1 MNPPP
6 PADTLTVLY
15 DGACPLCRREIAH
28 VRGLAQRQHRSALC
42 FVDIS
47 RDDGVAAPAMPAIT
61 ADQRAALLARFHVQR
76 ADGSR
81 LNGAAAFVAMWD
93 RLPGWRWIAR
103 LAQLPG
109 MLALLELAYLGFL
122 RLRPALQAVA
132 RGLEPERQ
140 PALAP
145 DAPAPVTVEATPLLS
160 LHLQRE
166 LRSDHAG
173 ETGAVFIYRGLS
185 AVAVWRGDAELLA
198 FARRHG
204 STEAEHL
211 RLIEAWLPRQQRSRL
226 LGPWRLAGWL
236 TGALPALMG
245 RRAVHATIAVVE
257 TFVDRHY
264 QQQIDHLQ
272 RVGGQGGA
280 DSLLALLQRC
290 QADER
295 HHRDEAAAL
304 AGARLPWPLRAWCA
318 LVGAGSAA
326 AVVLARRV

>member
-1 MNPPP
+1 MTPTPRD
-6 PADTLTVLY
+6 DTLTVLY

-28 VRGLAQRQHRSALC
+28 LQGLAPRAGEGALC

-47 RDDGVAAPAMPAIT
+47 GGDAVAAPAE
-61 ADQRAALLARFHVQR
+61 RAALLARFHVQR

-81 LNGAAAFVAMWD
+81 VSGAAAFVEMWG
-93 RLPGWRWIAR
+93 RLPGWRWLAR

-109 MLALLELAYLGFL
+109 MPWLMEGAYRAFL
-122 RLRPALQAVA
+122 RVRPALQALA
-132 RGLEPERQ
+132 RRAEGQAP
-140 PALAP
+140 PASRL
-145 DAPAPVTVEATPLLS
+145 TP
-160 LHLQRE
+160 HLVRE

-173 ETGAVFIYRGLS
+173 ETGAVFIYRGLA
-185 AVAVWRGDAELLA
+185 AVAAWRGDADLLD

-204 STEAEHL
+204 DTEARHL
-211 RLIEAWLPRQQRSRL
+211 QLIEAWLPPAQRSRL

-236 TGALPALMG
+236 TGALPALAG
-245 RRAVHATIAVVE
+245 RRAVHATIAAVE
-257 TFVDRHY
+257 TFVDHHY
-264 QQQIDHLQ
+264 QQQIDHLLQ
-272 RVGGQGGA
+272 HGA
-280 DSLLALLQRC
+280 PAGAEGLLPLLQAC

-304 AGARLPWPLRAWCA
+304 AGAARPLPLRAWCA